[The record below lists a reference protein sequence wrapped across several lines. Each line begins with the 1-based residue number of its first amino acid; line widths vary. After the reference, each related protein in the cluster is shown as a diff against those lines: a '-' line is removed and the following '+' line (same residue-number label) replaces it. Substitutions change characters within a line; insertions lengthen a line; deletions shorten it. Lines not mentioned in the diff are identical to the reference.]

1 MDETLVRGL
10 LETAL
15 GDEPPIG
22 PVARNSL
29 LAGIRLRRRARMR
42 RAVGGAAAVVMV
54 AAIVPAATGVSG
66 KGSAR
71 PGAGAPPSVPTV
83 PTGILGDELPTG
95 TAYVINSGGGTV
107 TPIDLATNTA
117 EKPIDVSGEPVAMAL
132 APDGKTAY
140 VASSATNS
148 GANPTSAQTV
158 TPIDLAAKTAEKP
171 IILSNPVDEIAVAP
185 GGKTA
190 YVINGFPTRTVT
202 QIDLTTN
209 KPRRPI
215 TLNEPPDGIVM
226 APDGKVAYVTIA
238 RATGSQTGIDANLY
252 YFAPFD
258 LATSKLGKRI
268 KLNSGE
274 PAAIAIARDGKTAYV
289 VSQSSSKVI
298 AVTPIDLTTLKTEK
312 PINISTKPLP
322 ARGYYGQP
330 LAIAIAPDGTTA
342 YVADGALNTVT
353 PIDLATGTPGKPI
366 SLSGQVGADAIAIST
381 NGAAA
386 YVANQ
391 PSSTVTPI
399 DLATNTAEKPIKI
412 GSGWDSGFEAIVT
425 VP

>member
-22 PVARNSL
+22 PLARNSL

-42 RAVGGAAAVVMV
+42 RAVSGAAAVVVV
-54 AAIVPAATGVSG
+54 AAVIPAATGVFG
-66 KGSAR
+66 NTSAR
-71 PGAGAPPSVPTV
+71 PRTGAPPSIPEVPAV
-83 PTGILGDELPTG
+83 PTG
-95 TAYVINSGGGTV
+95 TAYVIDSGGGTV

-117 EKPIDVSGEPVAMAL
+117 EKPIDVPGEPVALTA

-140 VASSATNS
+140 VISGATNS
-148 GANPTSAQTV
+148 GRGASSDQTM
-158 TPIDLAAKTAEKP
+158 TPINLTTNTAEKP
-171 IILSNPVDEIAVAP
+171 IILANPADAMGIVPD
-185 GGKTA
+185 GKTG
-190 YVINGFPTRTVT
+190 YIINGFPSRTVT
-202 QIDLTTN
+202 RIDLATN
-209 KPRRPI
+209 KLGKPI
-215 TLNEPPDGIVM
+215 TLIDPPYGIVM
-226 APDGKVAYVTIA
+226 APDGKLAYVTIA
-238 RATGSQTGIDANLY
+238 RGIGINKSLY

-268 KLNSGE
+268 KLNSGY
-274 PAAIAIARDGKTAYV
+274 PASIAIARDGKTAYV
-289 VSQSSSKVI
+289 VSQSSSRVI
-298 AVTPIDLTTLKTEK
+298 AVTPIDLTTLKAEK
-312 PINISTKPLP
+312 PISIRTKPGP
-322 ARGYYGQP
+322 TKGYYGQP
-330 LAIAIAPDGTTA
+330 LAIAIAPDGKTA
-342 YVADGALNTVT
+342 YVADGALSTVT
-353 PIDLATGTPGKPI
+353 PIDLANRTHGKPI
-366 SLSGQVGADAIAIST
+366 SLSGQVGSDAIAISS

-399 DLATNTAEKPIKI
+399 NLTTNKPEKPIKI

>member
-42 RAVGGAAAVVMV
+42 RAVSGAAAVAVV
-54 AAIVPAATGVSG
+54 AAVIPAATGVFG
-66 KGSAR
+66 NTSAR
-71 PGAGAPPSVPTV
+71 PRTGAPPSIPKVPTV
-83 PTGILGDELPTG
+83 PTG

-117 EKPIDVSGEPVAMAL
+117 GKPIDVPGEPVALAA
-132 APDGKTAY
+132 APDGKMAY
-140 VASSATNS
+140 VDTSAT
-148 GANPTSAQTV
+148 TSSPGLSSDQTV
-158 TPIDLAAKTAEKP
+158 TPIDLATNTTGKS
-171 IILSNPVDEIAVAP
+171 IILTNPADAMAIAP

-190 YVINGFPTRTVT
+190 YVINGFPSRTVT
-202 QIDLTTN
+202 RIDLATN
-209 KPRRPI
+209 EPGEPI
-215 TLNEPPDGIVM
+215 TLSEPPDGIAM
-226 APDGKVAYVTIA
+226 APDGKIAYVTIA
-238 RATGSQTGIDANLY
+238 KGIGRRRTSINENLY

-258 LATSKLGKRI
+258 LTTSRLGKRI
-268 KLNSGE
+268 KLKSGD
-274 PAAIAIARDGKTAYV
+274 PVSIAIARDGKTAYV
-289 VSQSSSKVI
+289 VSQSSSTVI

-312 PINISTKPLP
+312 PIKISTKPGP
-322 ARGYYGQP
+322 TKGYYGQP
-330 LAIAIAPDGTTA
+330 LAIAIAPDGITA
-342 YVADGALNTVT
+342 YVADGALSTVT
-353 PIDLATGTPGKPI
+353 PINLATNTPGKPI
-366 SLSGQVGADAIAIST
+366 SLSGKAGADAIAISS

-399 DLATNTAEKPIKI
+399 NLATNKPEKPIKI